1 MKNARRVR
9 EGKLFRIADLLI
21 YGAVLLFVA
30 ALFLTAALL
39 NRGQAQGFRV
49 EVHGET
55 VYTHTFGSGGEVAE
69 GWEDRITFSREGELL
84 LIAIEAS
91 EDAWNLLAVDDAAGT
106 AVMRDA
112 NCSRRKDCTAMRAI
126 GSGGSVIVCIPHALR
141 VISLAGE
148 DLSHPSVG

>member
-21 YGAVLLFVA
+21 YGAMLLLVA

-49 EVHGET
+49 EVNGET

-84 LIAIEAS
+84 LIAIV
-91 EDAWNLLAVDDAAGT
+91 LAVDDAAGT